1 MTENFSCM
9 LKKRYTSAGAR
20 TMTEVHFELD
30 DRLHV
35 AAVMHPSG
43 IFFTA
48 QVCQQLNR
56 HVCA

>member
-1 MTENFSCM
+1 M

>member
-1 MTENFSCM
+1 M
-9 LKKRYTSAGAR
+9 LKKRYSSADACS
-20 TMTEVHFELD
+20 MFEVHFELD

-35 AAVMHPSG
+35 AAVMHASV

-48 QVCQQLNR
+48 QVCQQLNC